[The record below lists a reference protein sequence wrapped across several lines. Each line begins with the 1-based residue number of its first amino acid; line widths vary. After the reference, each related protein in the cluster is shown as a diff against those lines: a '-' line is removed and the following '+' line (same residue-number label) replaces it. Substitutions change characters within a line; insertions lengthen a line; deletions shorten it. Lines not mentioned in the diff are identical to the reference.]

1 MIGKTNGG
9 SGGTG
14 ATLTVTAPAGATV
27 TVSKDGKTLT
37 RVAGAD
43 GVVVFRGLAT
53 GTWNLSITDGTQ
65 TASNPVEIVADYAVM
80 MDYKLILYDN
90 GDQCVDVT
98 GGWVKRG
105 QAKDDLTIGQV
116 TFGDSAITLSTK
128 AANSGIGRYNSVFC
142 TTAQLIDVTNYDK
155 LHAFVSAATTV
166 GHMALYADNTS
177 WNSEYIAVAKR
188 AIGKGETGI
197 IDLDITGITGLYY
210 VGFLSYSELGGSGKI
225 TVTKAV
231 ME

>member
-14 ATLTVTAPAGATV
+14 GTLTVTAPAGSTV
-27 TVSKDGKTLT
+27 SVSKDGKTLT

-43 GVVVFRGLAT
+43 GIVVFRGLQSGIWT
-53 GTWNLSITDGTQ
+53 LSITDGTK
-65 TASNPVEIVADYAVM
+65 TTSRTVEVVTDYSVNI
-80 MDYKLILYDN
+80 DFTLILYDN

-105 QAKDDLTIGQV
+105 KAKDQLTIGQV

-128 AANSGIGRYNSVFC
+128 AANSGTGQYNLVFC

-155 LHAFVSAATTV
+155 LYAFVSAATTG

-177 WNSEYIAVAKR
+177 WSSEYIAVAKR
-188 AIGKGETGI
+188 GFGKGETGI